1 MINDEIIPTIVPA
14 SERISL
20 GSSRIDSVVV
30 SKTRTKDKE
39 TILHSM
45 CLQFPAGQVTA
56 IMGPSGSGKTTLLD
70 FLTGSISGGA
80 VAQGE
85 VHFPCGSAYVPQG
98 DRLHGFYTC
107 YDYMMHYARL
117 AGLKMNEETKITIE
131 KLLESLGLSN
141 HKHTIVGD
149 IFLRGLSGGQK
160 RRLSVA
166 LEALTSPSSLF
177 LDEPTSGLDS
187 QSALQLVKFL
197 NRYAREVPG
206 RRVIFTIHQPSSFIW
221 EKIDNVILLSQGKL
235 MYQGNRCLMESFFVA
250 NGAPTPPNYNPAD
263 HYVSMVNDDFTLH
276 DNADSM
282 KPDGWA
288 LAFTQWDKLD
298 LEEATKHDD
307 SDMLHS
313 PNASVNV
320 QDKKDGS
327 FSRGS
332 KMNAVAELTRR
343 YFKNLILNPGILGT
357 RLIMYAM
364 LSLVIGALFWDL
376 GALTTFTSVQSRIA
390 LLFYC
395 VAFFI
400 FMSVAVLPF
409 TVMERDIVEKEVR
422 NSYYHPAV
430 YQISQGI
437 ASVPGAALLALV
449 TTSIIVPM
457 TGLQEPLWYFLN
469 IFLSLVCAE
478 ALAQLISHLVPHF
491 IIGIGLL
498 AGVYGLFMLLQ
509 GFMLVPSEFPGWLKW
524 THKCAFHTY
533 SWRSF
538 MFSEFHDQTYPDA
551 AGQGMESGNMIL
563 KLYEIDGVDRWSDM
577 CVLVAYAAVIHLFS
591 FAVLHYKYII
601 SKRANARTRKEIE

>member
-313 PNASVNV
+313 PNASVNA
-320 QDKKDGS
+320 QDKKNGS
-327 FSRGS
+327 YSR
-332 KMNAVAELTRR
+332 VA
-343 YFKNLILNPGILGT
+343 K
-357 RLIMYAM
+357 
-364 LSLVIGALFWDL
+364 
-376 GALTTFTSVQSRIA
+376 
-390 LLFYC
+390 
-395 VAFFI
+395 
-400 FMSVAVLPF
+400 
-409 TVMERDIVEKEVR
+409 
-422 NSYYHPAV
+422 
-430 YQISQGI
+430 
-437 ASVPGAALLALV
+437 
-449 TTSIIVPM
+449 
-457 TGLQEPLWYFLN
+457 
-469 IFLSLVCAE
+469 
-478 ALAQLISHLVPHF
+478 
-491 IIGIGLL
+491 
-498 AGVYGLFMLLQ
+498 
-509 GFMLVPSEFPGWLKW
+509 
-524 THKCAFHTY
+524 
-533 SWRSF
+533 
-538 MFSEFHDQTYPDA
+538 
-551 AGQGMESGNMIL
+551 
-563 KLYEIDGVDRWSDM
+563 
-577 CVLVAYAAVIHLFS
+577 
-591 FAVLHYKYII
+591 
-601 SKRANARTRKEIE
+601 